1 MKADAFVTNK
11 VLFKQSN
18 GAFFYVILSLFSLIS
33 SFCQEEE
40 NLTLSPFS
48 WQDKIKVM
56 LMDVSIHQA
65 SLIFFKTEVD
75 IDIKRPQS

>member
-18 GAFFYVILSLFSLIS
+18 GAVFYVILSLFSLIS

-40 NLTLSPFS
+40 NNNNNNNNNFIYPG
-48 WQDKIKVM
+48 
-56 LMDVSIHQA
+56 
-65 SLIFFKTEVD
+65 
-75 IDIKRPQS
+75 